1 MLLQET
7 SEKFK
12 ELFLLA
18 FTKELILHSGDSKLL
33 ELKNKVEEKKQNK
46 KQEVKELVKEELIP
60 KKIMFKPL
68 PKPFK
73 PLPKRLIIPPPR
85 FPLRLQYIKPTPTP
99 TPLKLDLGKL
109 NPLIQDPLVQTI
121 ECQGPDKKIIVRTPR
136 ERKTEISLTKQEID
150 DIIDKFSKQA
160 KIPVEEGI
168 FRVVVGNLNLSAIIS
183 NIIGTK
189 FIIKKLKY
197 FPIPRKT
204 SNLIPGAFTQRFISH

>member
-18 FTKELILHSGDSKLL
+18 FTKELILHSGGPELVEL
-33 ELKNKVEEKKQNK
+33 ESEIENEKQNR
-46 KQEVKELVKEELIP
+46 KQEIKELVKEELIP

-73 PLPKRLIIPPPR
+73 SLPKRLIIPPPR

-109 NPLIQDPLVQTI
+109 NPLIQDPRVQTI

-160 KIPVEEGI
+160 KIPAEEGI
-168 FRVVVGNLNLSAIIS
+168 FRIVVGNLSLSSIIS
-183 NIIGTK
+183 SVIGTK
-189 FIIKKLKY
+189 FIIKKLRY
-197 FPIPRKT
+197 IPKPAPST
-204 SNLIPGAFTQRFISH
+204 SLMPTRRFIPKLI